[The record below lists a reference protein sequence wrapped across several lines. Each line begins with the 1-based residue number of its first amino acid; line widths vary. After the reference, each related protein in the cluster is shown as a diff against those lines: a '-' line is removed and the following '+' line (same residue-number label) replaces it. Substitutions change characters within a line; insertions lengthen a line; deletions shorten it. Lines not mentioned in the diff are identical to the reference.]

1 MDKKRKDGYVTGL
14 VCLIVFAI
22 FLPYAINIGWN
33 TTGQIFWVFT
43 IVFGGLGVGSLLKP
57 DSVGA
62 VASQLLK
69 NLAKSEEEGS
79 DSHNKQIQK
88 KSSGSVQVNASDE
101 AEVHVSVSPREKKR
115 AQKSST
121 EEVSRNAKTFCC
133 PNGHRIIVYQP
144 DDNHPTASVEEDYAR
159 KWAIG
164 TVIPRKY
171 TCENCGSELTLY
183 WYQEGVG
190 VGVM

>member
-88 KSSGSVQVNASDE
+88 KSSGSV
-101 AEVHVSVSPREKKR
+101 
-115 AQKSST
+115 
-121 EEVSRNAKTFCC
+121 
-133 PNGHRIIVYQP
+133 
-144 DDNHPTASVEEDYAR
+144 
-159 KWAIG
+159 
-164 TVIPRKY
+164 
-171 TCENCGSELTLY
+171 
-183 WYQEGVG
+183 
-190 VGVM
+190 